1 MYSKKTTI
9 INKMGI
15 HARPGTL
22 FVREAKKFTSDI
34 TVTKLNEEGE
44 PVKSGS
50 AKSISKVMSMLL
62 KKGTAIDISAEGE
75 DEQAA
80 VDALIALVDSG
91 LNDL

>member
-9 INKMGI
+9 INRLGI
-15 HARPGTL
+15 HARPGAL
-22 FVREAKKFTSDI
+22 FVKEAKKYASDI
-34 TVTKLNEEGE
+34 TIAKLDETDN
-44 PVKSGS
+44 PVNNCS
-50 AKSISKVMSMLL
+50 AKSIARVMAMLL
-62 KKGTAIDISAEGE
+62 KKGTHIEISAEGD